1 MLRGAVIGF
10 TVGATAGWCLAVAK
24 FGRLP
29 SRMEEG
35 VVVANLTVPPIR
47 ALQAGAAG
55 AAAGLAIGWLRHL
68 RD

>member
-35 VVVANLTVPPIR
+35 VVVANRNGPAHFNATDDWQR
-47 ALQAGAAG
+47 GN
-55 AAAGLAIGWLRHL
+55 
-68 RD
+68 